1 MAFRLEDFKKT
12 SRKGAGDA
20 PAAVYPHQ
28 IKTTGKDKKMLARL
42 EVALRTFDLGV
53 GRRRRDLDAQAMT
66 DFFGDPRL
74 ARGVVA
80 CLGRFYGY
88 ETPTFAQSVGKD
100 AAARLRAA
108 GLTKPVQLRAVTYA
122 FVNEQHGGF
131 LPEARRAA
139 VYETLAEPFGMTPHQ
154 WDLLLSL
161 DAEENQLLTRRGAR
175 PAAETVAA
183 LYYFHSLDTVLKRA
197 TTMSLSGIC
206 LSSAEAADIRALGT
220 ALGVKIAVG
229 GGGTTAMLTGDGA
242 SLSRALLLILH
253 GYGERSVTGWVEAK
267 LGPKAFRLTLTA
279 EALAALG
286 MPRARPA
293 SPPKLARRLEA
304 AAVVYKDFLRRRA
317 RGQVGVGGADGWR
330 LTRRAEPLVTAGGVL
345 LPEFRL
351 QRGDF
356 HAAVCLGA
364 AAVSGDWGEP
374 VLALPLGRKDPDAQ
388 GLLDRAEAE
397 AGSLFALPPVSA
409 LPPMPADVRVL
420 CDRAAREG
428 LVRAGD
434 ARKALHLLDESPL
447 IDWVRQCDDARVRYV
462 PGVGLCS
469 TDLVER
475 LQVRE

>member
-175 PAAETVAA
+175 PAPETVAA
-183 LYYFHSLDTVLKRA
+183 LYHFHSLDTVLKRA
-197 TTMSLSGIC
+197 SAVSLAGIC
-206 LSSAEAADIRALGT
+206 LSSAEAADVRALGT
-220 ALGVKIAVG
+220 ALDVKIVVG
-229 GGGTTAMLTGDGA
+229 GGGTMATLTGDGA
-242 SLSRALLLILH
+242 NLSRALLLLLH
-253 GYGERSVTGWVEAK
+253 GYGERAVTGWVDAK

-279 EALAALG
+279 EALTALG
-286 MPRARPA
+286 MPRTRPA
-293 SPPKLARRLEA
+293 AAPRLARRLEA
-304 AAVVYKDFLRRRA
+304 SAVVYKDFLRRRA
-317 RGQVGVGGADGWR
+317 RGQAGADGWR
-330 LTRRAEPLVTAGGVL
+330 LTRRAEPLVTAAGVL

-356 HAAVCLGA
+356 RAAVCLGSA
-364 AAVSGDWGEP
+364 TEGDWGEP
-374 VLALPLGRKDPDAQ
+374 VLTLPLGRKDLDAQ
-388 GLLDRAEAE
+388 ALLDVAEAE
-397 AGSLFALPPVSA
+397 AGSLFALPPA
-409 LPPMPADVRVL
+409 PTLPAVPADVRAL

-469 TDLVER
+469 NDLVAR
-475 LQVRE
+475 LQVRK

>member
-20 PAAVYPHQ
+20 PASVYPHQ
-28 IKTTGKDKKMLARL
+28 IKITGKDKKMLARL
-42 EVALRTFDLGV
+42 EVALRTFDQGV
-53 GRRRRDLDAQAMT
+53 GQRRRDLDAQAMT

-100 AAARLRAA
+100 AAARLTAA
-108 GLTKPVQLRAVTYA
+108 GLTKPVQLRAQTYA
-122 FVNEQHGGF
+122 HVNALHGGF

-139 VYETLAEPFGMTPHQ
+139 VYEALAEPFGLTPHQ

-175 PAAETVAA
+175 PAPETVAA
-183 LYYFHSLDTVLKRA
+183 LYHFHSLDTVLKRA
-197 TTMSLSGIC
+197 TAMSLSGSC
-206 LSSAEAADIRALGT
+206 LSSAEAADVRALGA

-229 GGGTTAMLTGDGA
+229 GGGTTVTLTGDGA
-242 SLSRALLLILH
+242 NLSRALLLLLH
-253 GYGERSVTGWVEAK
+253 GYGERSVTGWVDAK
-267 LGPKAFRLTLTA
+267 FGPKLFRLTLTT

-286 MPRARPA
+286 MPRVRPVTA
-293 SPPKLARRLEA
+293 PRLARRLEA
-304 AAVVYKDFLRRRA
+304 AAAVYKDFLRRRA
-317 RGQVGVGGADGWR
+317 RGQAGVGGADGWR
-330 LTRRAEPLVTAGGVL
+330 LMRRAEPLVTAGGVL

-351 QRGDF
+351 LRGDF

-364 AAVSGDWGEP
+364 EPGGEWGEP
-374 VLALPLGRKDPDAQ
+374 VLTVPLGRKDPDAQ
-388 GLLDRAEAE
+388 GLLDLAEAE
-397 AGSLFALPPVSA
+397 AGSLFALPPVST
-409 LPPMPADVRVL
+409 LPPVPADVRAL

-447 IDWVRQCDDARVRYV
+447 IDWVRQCGDARVRYV

-469 TDLVER
+469 NDLVER